1 MGESHRRLTH
11 ESCKPSL
18 IIMSLGLA
26 EDPPASE
33 VIYLHKYFQIFN
45 YFISQDS
52 KNIGLSHRNTS
63 PGCANWPIHLS
74 WQFYPWAH
82 VGFTNV
88 IGPFTLCL
96 DRRPTQDVWQLS
108 ISSTMGPL

>member
-18 IIMSLGLA
+18 IIMCLGLA

-52 KNIGLSHRNTS
+52 KNVGLSCRNTTTDKDKLLIVEES
-63 PGCANWPIHLS
+63 DDKGSTL
-74 WQFYPWAH
+74 
-82 VGFTNV
+82 V
-88 IGPFTLCL
+88 IDLTEDKDHGEDDSEGHSVDL
-96 DRRPTQDVWQLS
+96 DFFS
-108 ISSTMGPL
+108 